1 MNKDSIED
9 WVRKNISPSE
19 RKEVL
24 EHGCV
29 SGCVPDLI
37 YYKDTCAFY
46 EKYKEEIW
54 QRLWDSWSDFGGDSV
69 LHFIATFNGA
79 NDVGSDDQF
88 RNLLAWWAVEETC
101 LELQEREEAA

>member
-9 WVRKNISPSE
+9 WVRENISPSE

-46 EKYKEEIW
+46 EKYQEEIW
-54 QRLWDSWSDFGGDSV
+54 DKLENTRVDMGLDSI
-69 LHFIATFNGA
+69 LHLVASFNGH
-79 NDVGSDDQF
+79 VGSDDQF

-101 LELQEREEAA
+101 FALQEREEAA